1 MNSEFDFEQLKTEF
15 ELDENLIDVQ
25 VEEVIDWNDE
35 GFDEHE
41 TDGENASA
49 ANHPAT
55 KIAFSSLGML
65 GLIVLLS
72 KLFGLGSIDLF
83 QQAIETDVKEDVTV
97 SESDSAEAEAQAQL
111 LRIDFDR
118 KNQAAQENVSEG
130 LGTAS
135 DSSNSSHEDEID
147 QEPEPDTQSKTLVET
162 ASAPSSE
169 SFVSRPS
176 PEPIYRST
184 PQSFSWTPPVSTPP
198 PLPEPIEVVAPPPVP
213 SMSVSAA
220 DLLTESPEAP
230 RPVAPVIEQPEVMP
244 AIEEPF
250 PPLVVQEDMTPA
262 VPEELILRAGTRF
275 TIVMPDDIVQI
286 DGINQQ
292 PIPQQFAIT
301 LHHDNSELAAELIA
315 VPLIESS
322 GLMRL
327 ANARLV
333 IGDEE
338 MPLGEVAVIDQ
349 VGRPIIAH
357 QIVADSVE
365 LASTLGIDIAS
376 ALRDVAI
383 ETIQDEL
390 TPDTGSDLADEMLGR
405 LIGEITDQTLPE
417 VEAPKDTAPRV
428 AVVPAQTSATVVL
441 PETVIIPL
449 PAQESSEVAYVAPV
463 EAVPNAPIPRV
474 VEPPSTPLPPPPLPE
489 VDTPI
494 VSQPEV
500 VPPTELQTVRPTFST
515 GHQPRVSAPSVTE
528 LPQESPSLSR
538 RIPCAQRQ
546 QPPSL
551 QCLQEGVLIRREQ
564 LPDVTHLQQTAPAFA
579 GSQRPLSL
587 SRVKSM
593 PISVDVPYQ
602 ISP

>member
-1 MNSEFDFEQLKTEF
+1 MNSEFDFEQLKAEF

-41 TDGENASA
+41 TEGENASA

-72 KLFGLGSIDLF
+72 KLFGFGSIDLF
-83 QQAIETDVKEDVTV
+83 QQATEPDVTEDVTV
-97 SESDSAEAEAQAQL
+97 SESDSVEAEAQAQL
-111 LRIDFDR
+111 ERIIFER
-118 KNQAAQENVSEG
+118 ENQAAQEEHPAD
-130 LGTAS
+130 LETAS
-135 DSSNSSHEDEID
+135 DSSNSSLEDEIA
-147 QEPEPDTQSKTLVET
+147 QAPEPDTQAKTHVE
-162 ASAPSSE
+162 SPLSSDNGVSHPIEPS
-169 SFVSRPS
+169 
-176 PEPIYRST
+176 YRST
-184 PQSFSWTPPVSTPP
+184 PTASSWTSPVSTPP
-198 PLPEPIEVVAPPPVP
+198 PPRAPIELVTVASPPPPSSPVP
-213 SMSVSAA
+213 IAEP
-220 DLLTESPEAP
+220 LLESPGAP
-230 RPVAPVIEQPEVMP
+230 MPVASIIEQPEVMP
-244 AIEEPF
+244 AIEEPL
-250 PPLVVQEDMTPA
+250 PPLVVQEDMMPA

-275 TIVMPDDIVQI
+275 NIVMPDDIVQI
-286 DGINQQ
+286 DGIEQQ

-301 LHHDNSELAAELIA
+301 LHHEDSELAAELIA
-315 VPLIESS
+315 VPLIEAS

-327 ANARLV
+327 ANTRLV

-376 ALRDVAI
+376 ALRDVAV
-383 ETIQDEL
+383 ETIQAEM

-417 VEAPKDTAPRV
+417 VETPRDTAPRV

-463 EAVPNAPIPRV
+463 EAVPNVPIPKV
-474 VEPPSTPLPPPPLPE
+474 VEPLSTPLPPPPLPE
-489 VDTPI
+489 VDTPV
-494 VSQPEV
+494 VSHPEL